1 MIVIVGGLK
10 GGTGKSTLATNLAAL
25 RALSGK
31 EVLLI
36 DADSQGSSSFW
47 AEIRDEAG
55 IKPRIPCVQKR
66 GRRLHDEIKE
76 MAAKFDT
83 IIIDAGGRD
92 NPEQR
97 SAILASDLIIIPTK
111 ASQYD
116 LTSLDDM
123 SAIIQDSLLINPGLK
138 CVAVVNMAHVNPN
151 VSEVEEARAYL
162 ADLEILNLAQTVIRD
177 RIIFRKST
185 RAGQSVA
192 EMNPPDPKAT
202 AEIQSLYAEIFSG

>member
-25 RALSGK
+25 RALNGK

-36 DADSQGSSSFW
+36 DADSQGSAAFW

-55 IKPRIPCVQKR
+55 IKPRVPCVQKR
-66 GRRLHDEIKE
+66 GRRIHDEIRE
-76 MAAKFDT
+76 MAGKFDT

-97 SAILASDLIIIPTK
+97 SAILAADLMVIPTK

-116 LTSLDDM
+116 LTSLDDLA
-123 SAIIQDSLLINPGLK
+123 AIIEDSLLINPHLK
-138 CVAVVNMAHVNPN
+138 SVAVVNMAHVNPN
-151 VSEVEEARAYL
+151 VSEVEEARGYL
-162 ADLEILNLAQTVIRD
+162 ADLDHISLTTSVIHD

-185 RAGQSVA
+185 RAGQAVV

-202 AEIQSLYAEIFSG
+202 AEIQSLYAEIFSD